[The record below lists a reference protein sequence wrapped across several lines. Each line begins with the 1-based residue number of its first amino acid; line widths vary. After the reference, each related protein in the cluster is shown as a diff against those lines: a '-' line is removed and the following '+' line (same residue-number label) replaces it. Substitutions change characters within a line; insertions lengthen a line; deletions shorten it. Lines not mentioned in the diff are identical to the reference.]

1 MEGAMAT
8 DISVM
13 ALFPDEQKTASTIE
27 AMRDYPWKIDR
38 VLSPFPSHKIFA
50 ALKLK
55 KSPVGWFTLVGGILG
70 FFTGFSLAIY
80 TAIEWKLIVWGKPI
94 IAWIPFVIVGFEFT
108 ILFSVFANVLGLIVL
123 GGLPDYQGLKRYDPR
138 CSAEHFGILATCAAG
153 EEEKVIEFF
162 ENLGGEARVFEELAA
177 GS

>member
-1 MEGAMAT
+1 MAT

-177 GS
+177 GRLVN

>member
-1 MEGAMAT
+1 MAT

-27 AMRDYPWKIDR
+27 AMRDYPWKVDR

-55 KSPVGWFTLVGGILG
+55 KSPVGWFTLVGGIVG

-138 CSAEHFGILATCAAG
+138 CPGEHFGIVATCDQG
-153 EEEKVIEFF
+153 EQDKVVEFF
-162 ENLGGEARVFEELAA
+162 REQGGEARVFEEQ
-177 GS
+177 